1 MLRESPRFAVQ
12 MCVAT
17 LVRKQRRQNG
27 AHLGGG
33 DFGQPCIGRCP
44 MNVRGQKVDDKS
56 DNCFAVEWI
65 EMASNRC
72 L

>member
-1 MLRESPRFAVQ
+1 VCRDIGKKTAKTKWGS
-12 MCVAT
+12 
-17 LVRKQRRQNG
+17 
-27 AHLGGG
+27 LGGG

>member
-1 MLRESPRFAVQ
+1 MGL
-12 MCVAT
+12 T
-17 LVRKQRRQNG
+17 W
-27 AHLGGG
+27 GGG

-44 MNVRGQKVDDKS
+44 MNARGQKVDDKS

>member
-1 MLRESPRFAVQ
+1 
-12 MCVAT
+12 
-17 LVRKQRRQNG
+17 
-27 AHLGGG
+27 
-33 DFGQPCIGRCP
+33 